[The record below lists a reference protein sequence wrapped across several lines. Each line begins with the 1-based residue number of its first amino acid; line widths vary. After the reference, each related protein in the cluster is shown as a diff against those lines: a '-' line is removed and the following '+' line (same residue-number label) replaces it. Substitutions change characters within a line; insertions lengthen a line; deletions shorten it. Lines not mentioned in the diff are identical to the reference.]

1 MRLLRVEM
9 ATFTWRIHMILRLTL
24 LISFF
29 SCVLSKCGGD
39 ETITAIIKDMAE
51 HMLAAQGV
59 MASSATA
66 RPFITA
72 SFAQSLDGKLAAFER
87 DDAGRTTSNY
97 PLSGNESLLLTHA
110 IRSVHD
116 GIVVG
121 GSTLL
126 IDNPKLTNR
135 LWGDSEGKQP
145 RPIVLDTH
153 LRYIRELGDS
163 KRVENLIACCSEE
176 AAASFESI
184 PSSVQILSCKC
195 SSDGRLDLDDV
206 LSKLYT
212 RFGIKSVM
220 VEGGAAVLNSFLNE
234 GLVDHMCITIA
245 PKLLGAGIALSC
257 SHQLAPSRFFL
268 LGSDCV
274 LISPWPSK
282 HTS

>member
-1 MRLLRVEM
+1 MWLLGVET
-9 ATFTWRIHMILRLTL
+9 AASVWRIHKILKLTL
-24 LISFF
+24 LATFL
-29 SCVLSKCGGD
+29 SCALSTGGD

-51 HMLAAQGV
+51 HILAAQDV
-59 MASSATA
+59 MASSTAA

-72 SFAQSLDGKLAAFER
+72 SFAQSLDGKIAAFEH
-87 DDAGRTTSNY
+87 DGTGTTTSNY
-97 PLSGNESLLLTHA
+97 PLSGKESLLLTHA

-121 GSTLL
+121 GRTLL
-126 IDNPKLTNR
+126 IDNPQLNNR
-135 LWGDSEGKQP
+135 LWGDSEEKQP

-153 LRYIRELGDS
+153 LRYIRELGNS

-176 AAASFESI
+176 AAASFESL
-184 PSSVQILSCKC
+184 PPSVQILPCKC

-206 LSKLYT
+206 LAKLYT

-220 VEGGAAVLNSFLNE
+220 VEGGAAVLDSFLNE

-245 PKLLGAGIALSC
+245 PKLLGEGIALSC

-282 HTS
+282 NTT